1 MPATYT
7 VTPKIL
13 KKFKEPF
20 GTLIKGN
27 YSETAEQL
35 QTIIRSQKPPCLIS
49 VGDTVSRNLH
59 EQKIIP
65 QLSITDNKS
74 QRKQLSPKLFRAKR
88 LIQVKNPEGT
98 ITEEAVKA
106 IQTALKD
113 NEHTHILVDGEED
126 LLTLIV
132 VVYAPE
138 NALVVYGQPNE
149 GLVVLKVTKEKRAE
163 AQQIWQAMKKIEK
176 A

>member
-1 MPATYT
+1 MPAIYT

-13 KKFKEPF
+13 KKFKDPF

-27 YSETAEQL
+27 YSETAKQL
-35 QTIIRSQKPPCLIS
+35 QIFMQTQKPPCLIS

-59 EQKIIP
+59 EQNIIP

-74 QRKQLSPKLFRAKR
+74 QRKQLPPKLFQAKKV
-88 LIQVKNPEGT
+88 IQVKNPEGT

-113 NEHTHILVDGEED
+113 SEHAHILVDGEED

-163 AQQIWQAMKKIEK
+163 AQQIWKAMKKTQN

>member
-7 VTPKIL
+7 VTPEIL
-13 KKFKEPF
+13 KKFKDPF
-20 GTLIKGN
+20 GTLVKGN
-27 YSETAEQL
+27 YSETAKQL
-35 QTIIRSQKPPCLIS
+35 QTIIQKQKPVCVIS

-59 EQKIIP
+59 EQNIIP

-74 QRKQLSPKLFRAKR
+74 QRKQLPHRLFQAKK

-98 ITEEAVKA
+98 ITEEAIKA
-106 IQTALKD
+106 IQTTLETS
-113 NEHTHILVDGEED
+113 EHTHILVEGEED

-138 NALVVYGQPNE
+138 NSLVVYGQPNE
-149 GLVVLKVTKEKRAE
+149 GLVVLTVTKEKRAE
-163 AQQIWQAMKKIEK
+163 AQQIWKAMKKTQTT
-176 A
+176 